1 MTVTTEKEQIRVPS
15 SLNSMLMQA
24 ISLAFP
30 SPKSLKQITDEKA
43 AILYLQATLAEDK
56 LYYHGESA
64 RFLFL

>member
-1 MTVTTEKEQIRVPS
+1 
-15 SLNSMLMQA
+15 MQA

-43 AILYLQATLAEDK
+43 AILHLQATLAEDK